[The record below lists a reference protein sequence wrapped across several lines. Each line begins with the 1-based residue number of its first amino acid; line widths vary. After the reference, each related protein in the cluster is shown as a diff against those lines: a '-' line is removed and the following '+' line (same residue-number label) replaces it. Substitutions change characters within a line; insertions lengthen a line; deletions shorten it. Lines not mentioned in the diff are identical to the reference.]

1 MKNLRILAAI
11 IAVLLCLSSCGE
23 TKSDSTDSQWR
34 IVTGFENICHGG
46 ELWADSSGR
55 LCFTDFSSLAT
66 AIICPYPNC
75 THTSSDSCPSFGMD
89 NHPIMT
95 DDCIYFFKV
104 EYGYGKNGKPAID
117 TTVSKANLDGTNR
130 SIIATISGKAVEY
143 QERIAVFGS
152 TLYFCAKESIESGSN
167 LYGEKAKHTL
177 CSFDLTTDEFK
188 ELATLCEGYS
198 GGTWLYGV
206 YNDRIIIS
214 AGASPEA
221 IEWTDMAALDNIKT
235 TCYSYDLVAE
245 SLEENDLPQP
255 ISVQSG
261 YYFYAENGETVLLTP
276 NGKKKTLPGID
287 PESIFSVVNDKVFA
301 FGKGY
306 DLESGQ
312 SFEMKS
318 KKAVAAYID
327 GKYILR
333 GFDYDS
339 QRNVYEAVDGKE
351 LVG

>member
-1 MKNLRILAAI
+1 MKRFRIIAAI
-11 IAVLLCLSSCGE
+11 IAFLLCLSSCGKAE
-23 TKSDSTDSQWR
+23 SSSADEQWR

-46 ELWADSSGR
+46 ELWADDSGR

-66 AIICPYPNC
+66 ALVCPYPNC
-75 THTSSDSCPSFGMD
+75 THSSSDSCPAFGMD

-95 DDCIYFFKV
+95 DDSIYFFKV
-104 EYGYGKNGKPAID
+104 EYGYGKNGKPTAD

-152 TLYFCAKESIESGSN
+152 TLYFCAKETIESGSN

-177 CSFDLTTDEFK
+177 CSFDLTTGDFR
-188 ELATLCEGYS
+188 ELALLCEGYS

-206 YNDRIIIS
+206 YNDKIIIS

-221 IEWTDMAALDNIKT
+221 IEWTDMVALDNIEP
-235 TCYSYDLVAE
+235 TCYSYDLATQ
-245 SLEENDLPQP
+245 SLEESDLPQP
-255 ISVQSG
+255 ISVQAG
-261 YYFYAENGETVLLTP
+261 YYFYAENGEIVVITP
-276 NGKKKTLPGID
+276 DGDKKTLPGIN
-287 PESIFSVVNDKVFA
+287 PESNFSVVNDKVFA

-318 KKAVAAYID
+318 KKAVAAYLD
-327 GKYILR
+327 GKYILKS
-333 GFDYDS
+333 FDYDT
-339 QRNVYEAVDGKE
+339 QRNEYEAVEDKE